1 LRWLTPVQITV
12 KFSETELREHAIES
26 LTLSVNLYIGAVM
39 AARHFKN
46 PISISRKIME
56 ESPHCAFSADGALAF
71 AKEKGF
77 DTYICEPQD
86 LITDKAKSVKDKY
99 KFGDFVE
106 EVFPGNNPCENDN
119 YDTVSA
125 VALDS
130 NGHFA
135 CATSTG

>member
-1 LRWLTPVQITV
+1 
-12 KFSETELREHAIES
+12 
-26 LTLSVNLYIGAVM
+26 
-39 AARHFKN
+39 
-46 PISISRKIME
+46 ME
-56 ESPHCAFSADGALAF
+56 ESPQCAFSADGALAF

-86 LITDKAKSVKDKY
+86 LITENSKSVKDKY
-99 KFGDFVE
+99 KFEYFVGG
-106 EVFPGNNPCENDN
+106 VFAANNPCEHDN

-135 CATSTG
+135 CASSTG

>member
-1 LRWLTPVQITV
+1 MQITV

-26 LTLSVNLYIGAVM
+26 LTLCVNLYIGAVM

-106 EVFPGNNPCENDN
+106 EVFPGNNPCEHDN